1 MKSMVK
7 IYHNTVDES
16 TIKRSMEMF
25 GLYPNDILTQ
35 SVCTDEPVLQLREF
49 LPLPIAKAM
58 YKCHSMVLPRIT
70 KDFELEKDNIELV
83 IPNYLQPNAQE
94 FLTVDKRI
102 PGMWLGTH
110 RDIPTGTYAG
120 HFGLENGMTAIT
132 MSCVFYWNDDF
143 EGGEL
148 EFVDPTLMQIEDM
161 SEEEL
166 KDPSILKPPYIY
178 KPKAGDLVVFPSHIY
193 HTIRPITSGDRFSTQ
208 YFFNRQND
216 YHVSELPNNHVD
228 PYSLS

>member
-1 MKSMVK
+1 MKSHVRVYK
-7 IYHNTVDES
+7 NTVDES
-16 TIKRSMEMF
+16 IIKRSMEMF
-25 GLYPNDILTQ
+25 SLYPNDILTQ

-58 YKCHSMVLPRIT
+58 FNAHAKILKEIPAH
-70 KDFELEKDNIELV
+70 FELEKDKIVLQSPHYLE
-83 IPNYLQPNAQE
+83 PNSNE
-94 FLTVDKRI
+94 FLTVDKRV

-120 HFGLENGMTAIT
+120 HFGLENGMTSIT

-166 KDPSILKPPYIY
+166 NNPLILKPPYLY
-178 KPKAGDLVVFPSHIY
+178 KPKAGDMVVFPSHIY
-193 HTIRPITSGDRFSTQ
+193 HTINPIKSGDRFSTQ
-208 YFFNRQND
+208 YFFNRHGE
-216 YHVSELPNNHVD
+216 YHVSELPNSHID
-228 PYSLS
+228 PYSLG